1 LFCSHSQLNANGDN
15 TSLLAAI
22 LCAALYP
29 NVVKVL
35 TPEKSFAP
43 SAAGAV
49 PKEFRA
55 DELRFKT
62 RDDGYVSKEILASL
76 NEVLGVQWYLKLFLL
91 SKDTVIIFLII
102 VTYCFIIK
110 IFQYLLCS
118 HPCPILS
125 YVCSGKLV
133 RAGT

>member
-1 LFCSHSQLNANGDN
+1 M
-15 TSLLAAI
+15 AAI

-43 SAAGAV
+43 SAMGAV

-62 RDDGYVSKEILASL
+62 RDDGFVSKEIIASL
-76 NEVLGVQWYLKLFLL
+76 N
-91 SKDTVIIFLII
+91 
-102 VTYCFIIK
+102 
-110 IFQYLLCS
+110 
-118 HPCPILS
+118 
-125 YVCSGKLV
+125 
-133 RAGT
+133 